1 MKNTVTKRIE
11 NRKVHFNYE
20 LIEEFVA
27 GIVLTGCEIKSIRE
41 GNVSMNESSFCYV
54 KDGEVFVKNLN
65 ISEYDK
71 KGYEKSDPLR
81 DKKLLLNKKEIRK
94 LSKATSENGM
104 TIVPVYLFINENGLA
119 KLKISLAKGKH
130 DYDKRQSIKERDI
143 DRQAKREY

>member
-1 MKNTVTKRIE
+1 MKNTGTKRIE

-41 GNVSMNESSFCYV
+41 GKVSMNESSFCYV

-94 LSKATSENGM
+94 LSKAVSENGM
-104 TIVPVYLFINENGLA
+104 TIVPVYLFINESGLA
-119 KLKISLAKGKH
+119 KLNIALAKGKH